1 MVTRWSS
8 MHCPSCN
15 SRLGRRLD
23 LQSFVTG
30 NVVMLLGL
38 PIVIFEMP
46 IVLNILVF
54 AAAVAIAYV
63 LDVQTVKLVAK

>member
-1 MVTRWSS
+1 
-8 MHCPSCN
+8 
-15 SRLGRRLD
+15 
-23 LQSFVTG
+23 
-30 NVVMLLGL
+30 MLLGL